1 MVPLVGINELIADS
15 FPLIDSDR
23 DELVTQVLE
32 FYLNENHMDTPQ
44 NFRPRLEFLHIDM
57 YQLAGSETSSNRLY
71 MLAMDIHLLVRQQ
84 LLALGMN
91 EVVKAQNGFF
101 YIFDHFLPN
110 GYYVVLKNIAPP

>member
-1 MVPLVGINELIADS
+1 MGINELIADA

-32 FYLNENHMDTPQ
+32 FYLNENHMDAPQ
-44 NFRPRLEFLHIDM
+44 NFRPRLDFLHIDM

-91 EVVKAQNGFF
+91 EVIKAQNGFF

-110 GYYVVLKNIAPP
+110 GYYAVLKNIAPP